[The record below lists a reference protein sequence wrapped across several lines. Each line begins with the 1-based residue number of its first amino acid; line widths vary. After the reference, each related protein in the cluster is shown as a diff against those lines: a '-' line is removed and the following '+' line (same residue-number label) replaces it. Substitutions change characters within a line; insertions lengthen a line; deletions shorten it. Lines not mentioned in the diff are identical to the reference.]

1 MKKNRL
7 FLLLLCFVLC
17 ISFLAG
23 CGKKEPADIPQ
34 KPVTEENT
42 ETSIKLDIFPMNMV
56 FSSGAGGWRTQIT
69 LKDDGTFVGDYYD
82 SELGSSG
89 PGFEYT
95 VYICEFSGKYEI
107 TKQIDDYS
115 YSLNFTE
122 VIAQKDKDTQW
133 IDDSIKYVY
142 SEPYGVIKGT
152 EYILYTDA
160 TPVEVLSDD
169 ILMWWPH
176 RYNYKEDNI
185 NTLSCYALYNETDS
199 IGFFSIE

>member
-1 MKKNRL
+1 MKKATVIL
-7 FLLLLCFVLC
+7 LVGALSATLLL
-17 ISFLAG
+17 AA

-42 ETSIKLDIFPMNMV
+42 ETSIKLDIFPMNMI

-89 PGFEYT
+89 PDFEYT
-95 VYICEFSGKYEI
+95 VYICEFYGKYEI

-142 SEPYGVIKGT
+142 SEHVAITAFMSPCHGPCPNAARAVKASIKGT
-152 EYILYTDA
+152 L
-160 TPVEVLSDD
+160 P
-169 ILMWWPH
+169 M
-176 RYNYKEDNI
+176 
-185 NTLSCYALYNETDS
+185 
-199 IGFFSIE
+199 